1 MPCLREYRIT
11 VVENIERCGWA
22 TTEPC
27 RTYHDEE
34 WGVPVYDDCLLFE
47 MLTLEGAQ
55 AGLSWETVLKKRA
68 GYRAAFACFDVE
80 KVAQFTPDNVDRLMQ
95 DTGIIRNRA
104 KILSTVNNAHRIL
117 DIHSRGETLS
127 DTLWAFVNGVPVEP
141 NRQSMADIPAK
152 DEVSIRMSKDLLKR
166 GFKFVGPT
174 ICYAFMQAAGLI
186 NDHSITCFRHK
197 ANHRY

>member
-1 MPCLREYRIT
+1 ME
-11 VVENIERCGWA
+11 VENIERCAWA

-68 GYRAAFACFDVE
+68 GYRSAFAEFDIV
-80 KVAQFTPDNVDRLMQ
+80 KVAQLTPEHVERLMQ
-95 DTGIIRNRA
+95 DPGIIRNRA
-104 KILSTVNNAHRIL
+104 KILSTINNAQRIL
-117 DIHSRGETLS
+117 EIHSQGKTLS
-127 DTLWAFVNGVPVEP
+127 AILWAFVDDKPIQP
-141 NRQSMADIPAK
+141 RRQGMGDIPAK
-152 DEVSIRMSKDLLKR
+152 DEISTRMSKDLLNR

-186 NDHSITCFRHK
+186 NDHTVTCFRH
-197 ANHRY
+197 RLDQSG